1 MHIWGEGLSVKKA
14 MNLLKIS
21 ISKNEVENSQKISM
35 KLNEKINYR

>member
-1 MHIWGEGLSVKKA
+1 MHIWGEGLLGKKA

-21 ISKNEVENSQKISM
+21 ISKNEDENSQKISM